1 MGCGVSKDDISEPRP
16 LQRKSCSPRL
26 RPASSVT
33 TTTTTTRCRTPLTAI
48 QDIEVLSDGN
58 HTVLSI
64 NMTASSTTQ
73 KPPTPPSVIISQ
85 SMWKPSDSQIKTSL
99 PSNLGALNLLPLKKL
114 TSSSMSSFSP
124 ELTPLLLAS
133 SQVTSDSDLIQC
145 SLEPD
150 HHPLNSEVGSNGLNS
165 ISFLKE
171 SMHNII
177 NNVEERLEE
186 TTTSSCKESGD
197 LYHLGGP
204 ATEELILQISNAAAA
219 AADNYPPEAQ
229 HDEQDVGDDDDVG
242 DQLLTQESNSGCS
255 LLDALTNANS
265 SISKQV
271 LMGGANCPVIVRKF

>member
-1 MGCGVSKDDISEPRP
+1 LS
-16 LQRKSCSPRL
+16 
-26 RPASSVT
+26 
-33 TTTTTTRCRTPLTAI
+33 AI
-48 QDIEVLSDGN
+48 QDILEVVSDGS
-58 HTVLSI
+58 HAALSM
-64 NMTASSTTQ
+64 NMTAISTTH

-99 PSNLGALNLLPLKKL
+99 PSDLGALNLLPLKKL

-124 ELTPLLLAS
+124 ELTPLLLAG

-150 HHPLNSEVGSNGLNS
+150 HHPLNNEVGSNGLKS

-171 SMHNII
+171 SMNNII
-177 NNVEERLEE
+177 NSVEERLEE

-229 HDEQDVGDDDDVG
+229 RDEQDIGDDDDVG

-255 LLDALTNANS
+255 LLDALANANS
-265 SISKQV
+265 SISKQI
-271 LMGGANCPVIVRKF
+271 LMGGANFPVIVRKF

>member
-16 LQRKSCSPRL
+16 LQRKSSSPRL

-33 TTTTTTRCRTPLTAI
+33 TTTTHCRTPLSAI
-48 QDIEVLSDGN
+48 QDILEVVSDGSQAA
-58 HTVLSI
+58 LSM
-64 NMTASSTTQ
+64 NMTAISTTH

-99 PSNLGALNLLPLKKL
+99 PLDLGALNLLPLKKL

-124 ELTPLLLAS
+124 ELTPLLLAG

-150 HHPLNSEVGSNGLNS
+150 HHPLNNEVGSNGLKS

-171 SMHNII
+171 SMNNII
-177 NNVEERLEE
+177 NSVEERLEE

-219 AADNYPPEAQ
+219 ADNYPPEAQ
-229 HDEQDVGDDDDVG
+229 RDEQDVGDDDDVG

-255 LLDALTNANS
+255 LLDALANANS
-265 SISKQV
+265 SISKQI
-271 LMGGANCPVIVRKF
+271 LMGGANFPVIVRKF